1 MRMSLTGQKY
11 TQTAVVEQLTRTGVE
26 RLEALPGVEA
36 AAATCCVP
44 LEGGYGLPF
53 RIIGRPLEKGPFHGN
68 GAWLTLSSKYFDV
81 FKIPIKRGRGFT
93 DRDDALAPGV
103 VLINEAMAKQYW
115 KDKDPVGERLMI
127 GAGVMKELSQ
137 EREREIIGVVSDV
150 RDGGLNA
157 EPFPHMYVPNAQVPD
172 ALNALNVRI
181 TPVAWVVRTRGEPY
195 AMSNAIQEQLRQ
207 VSGLPVSDIR
217 SMEEVVSRSIS
228 RQRFNV
234 LLMTRLRRLG
244 AAACGDRHLRP
255 DGVLGGAAH
264 AGDRDPHRA
273 WCRSCAGPAHGRH
286 SRDAAGDRRRRRSGW
301 ARPGA

>member
-1 MRMSLTGQKY
+1 M
-11 TQTAVVEQLTRTGVE
+11 RTGVE
-26 RLEALPGVEA
+26 RLRGA
-36 AAATCCVP
+36 AGCRGC
-44 LEGGYGLPF
+44 GGDVLRAPRRRLRPAV

-68 GAWLTLSSKYFDV
+68 GAWLTLSSGYFDV
-81 FKIPIKRGRGFT
+81 FKIPVKRGRGFT

-103 VLINEAMAKQYW
+103 VIINEAMAKQYW

-150 RDGGLNA
+150 RDGGLNN
-157 EPFPHMYVPNAQVPD
+157 EPCPHMYVPNAQVPD

-195 AMSNAIQEQLRQ
+195 AHEQRD
-207 VSGLPVSDIR
+207 SGAAPTGERAAGLGHQIDGR
-217 SMEEVVSRSIS
+217 SRLAVDLATAV
-228 RQRFNV
+228 QRAADD
-234 LLMTRLRRLG
+234 RLRRVG

-273 WCRSCAGPAHGRH
+273 WRRGCAGPAHGRR
-286 SRDAAGDRRRRRSGW
+286 SRDAAGGRRRRPR
-301 ARPGA
+301 ARRGLGL